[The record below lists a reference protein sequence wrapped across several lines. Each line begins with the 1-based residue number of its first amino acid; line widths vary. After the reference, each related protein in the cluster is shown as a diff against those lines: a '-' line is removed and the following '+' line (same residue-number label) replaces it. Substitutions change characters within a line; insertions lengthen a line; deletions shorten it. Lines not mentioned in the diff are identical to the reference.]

1 MEGDAMPLR
10 GGYSISVAVL
20 IAAVVAGCDGPPD
33 RPSHLDSFR
42 MTGPA
47 EVAPGTSASF
57 KAIVDRIAT
66 LSDVSDTA
74 EWTSSNPSVLSVA
87 AGLATGR
94 ANGEATVTARFE
106 GQQTDPAPVMVLPV
120 GTYRLRG
127 TVTLPNSATAV
138 VPTARVEVPEVGLV
152 TTADPQG
159 RFVLYGVPPGAEI
172 HVTKDG
178 YAPTVTSFD
187 LRNHLMQVRITI
199 RPQLEGAY
207 TLSIGPGTCFDVPAV
222 PANLLKRTYTV
233 AFVQSGSNPSVATGS
248 FPGAPNITVLSFSAS
263 FSASQ
268 TAWNVSLAMGE
279 PLPDGNNLTVNG
291 FATIRASDLAGTFT
305 GRYAIYEP
313 STGDTLNR
321 CTANGFPF
329 VLNR

>member
-33 RPSHLDSFR
+33 RPSHLGSFR

-57 KAIVDRIAT
+57 KSIVDRIAT

-120 GTYRLRG
+120 GTY
-127 TVTLPNSATAV
+127 
-138 VPTARVEVPEVGLV
+138 
-152 TTADPQG
+152 
-159 RFVLYGVPPGAEI
+159 
-172 HVTKDG
+172 
-178 YAPTVTSFD
+178 
-187 LRNHLMQVRITI
+187 
-199 RPQLEGAY
+199 
-207 TLSIGPGTCFDVPAV
+207 
-222 PANLLKRTYTV
+222 
-233 AFVQSGSNPSVATGS
+233 
-248 FPGAPNITVLSFSAS
+248 
-263 FSASQ
+263 
-268 TAWNVSLAMGE
+268 
-279 PLPDGNNLTVNG
+279 
-291 FATIRASDLAGTFT
+291 
-305 GRYAIYEP
+305 
-313 STGDTLNR
+313 
-321 CTANGFPF
+321 
-329 VLNR
+329 

>member
-1 MEGDAMPLR
+1 M
-10 GGYSISVAVL
+10 
-20 IAAVVAGCDGPPD
+20 
-33 RPSHLDSFR
+33 
-42 MTGPA
+42 
-47 EVAPGTSASF
+47 
-57 KAIVDRIAT
+57 
-66 LSDVSDTA
+66 SDTA

-207 TLSIGPGTCFDVPAV
+207 TLSIGPGTCF
-222 PANLLKRTYTV
+222 LR
-233 AFVQSGSNPSVATGS
+233 GC
-248 FPGAPNITVLSFSAS
+248 

-268 TAWNVSLAMGE
+268 CFFSSLLGTVTQLNGLVLDYGAGLFASLWGE
-279 PLPDGNNLTVNG
+279 Q
-291 FATIRASDLAGTFT
+291 
-305 GRYAIYEP
+305 
-313 STGDTLNR
+313 
-321 CTANGFPF
+321 
-329 VLNR
+329 